1 MRSPRIASRLSSR
14 GLSRRRVLASCAG
27 AGATLALAACGD
39 PIVVERVVV
48 VTNVVE
54 REVVVERPVV
64 TEREVIVEREVVV
77 EREVIVTRLVTPPP
91 TPAPTPAPAP
101 SPAPR
106 PIVTTR
112 ETPPQPLKAQLRAA
126 ISPAYA
132 RGGTPDLGAI
142 GTTTDLTLEVLD
154 AGGDSSAR
162 LLARAA
168 AGDLPDLLIGVPGG
182 LVTAL
187 DAMESL
193 APLDPALGEEHGFL
207 TEMLALGRRDRGLVG
222 MPVSGHPT
230 YLLASRRRLEQ
241 GGVAGAGATYPELT
255 ETARQLTDPETYAYG
270 FGVVAG
276 LPELETVVRS
286 AGLFPTSEAAL
297 NAWQRYADQWLHERV
312 SPPPSAWDGQGAAG
326 EAVVH
331 GRVALAIAHGRAL
344 QRLATLPPE
353 RHADWE
359 ALPLPAW
366 PEAERQVPMAAAF
379 ITAVHSGDAAA
390 AEASVALAGPARTF
404 YAGGTSA
411 WTLALDDAE
420 ASPGLDLEQLLEARA
435 AWTVPLVE
443 TADWLARTADLD
455 SAVHNSLTLGRPAA
469 EVAAA
474 LQAQSAQPQT
484 A

>member
-14 GLSRRRVLASCAG
+14 GLSRRRVLASSAG
-27 AGATLALAACGD
+27 TGATLALAACGD

-64 TEREVIVEREVVV
+64 TEREVIIEREVVV

-91 TPAPTPAPAP
+91 TPSPTPL
-101 SPAPR
+101 PAPR
-106 PIVTTR
+106 PTVATP
-112 ETPPQPLKAQLRAA
+112 ETPPQPPKALLSAA

-132 RGGTPDLGAI
+132 RGGAPDLGSF
-142 GTTTDLTLEVLD
+142 GTTADLTLEVLD

-187 DAMESL
+187 DAMEAL
-193 APLDPALGEEHGFL
+193 APLDTTLGEEHGFL
-207 TEMLALGRRDRGLVG
+207 PEMLALGRRDRGLVG

-241 GGVAGAGATYPELT
+241 GGVADAGATYPELT
-255 ETARQLTDPETYAYG
+255 ETARRLTDPETFAYG

-286 AGLFPTSEAAL
+286 AGPFPTSEAAL
-297 NAWQRYADQWLHERV
+297 NAWQWYADQWMHERV

-326 EAVVH
+326 AAVVH
-331 GRVALAIAHGRAL
+331 GRVALAIAHGRTL
-344 QRLATLPPE
+344 QWLATLPPE
-353 RHADWE
+353 RNADWRRCGCRPGRKPHVRFRWPQRSSLRCT
-359 ALPLPAW
+359 AATRRPRKRRLPW
-366 PEAERQVPMAAAF
+366 PVRHGRLTPGECQPGRRRWNDVSER
-379 ITAVHSGDAAA
+379 
-390 AEASVALAGPARTF
+390 L
-404 YAGGTSA
+404 
-411 WTLALDDAE
+411 
-420 ASPGLDLEQLLEARA
+420 GLNLEQLLEARA
-435 AWTVPLVE
+435 AWTVPLLE
-443 TADWLARTADLD
+443 TAGWLARTADLD
-455 SAVHNSLTLGRPAA
+455 SAVHNSLTLGQPAA

-474 LQAQSAQPQT
+474 IQT
-484 A
+484 

>member
-1 MRSPRIASRLSSR
+1 MRSPRIASRPSSR
-14 GLSRRRVLASCAG
+14 GLSRRRVLASGAG

-64 TEREVIVEREVVV
+64 TEREVIIEREVVV

-91 TPAPTPAPAP
+91 TPSPTPL
-101 SPAPR
+101 PAPR
-106 PIVTTR
+106 PTVATP

-132 RGGTPDLGAI
+132 RGGAPDLGSF
-142 GTTTDLTLEVLD
+142 GTTADLTLEVLD

-187 DAMESL
+187 DAMEAL
-193 APLDPALGEEHGFL
+193 APLDTTLGEEHGFL
-207 TEMLALGRRDRGLVG
+207 PEMLALGRRDRGLVG

-241 GGVAGAGATYPELT
+241 GGVADAGATYPELT
-255 ETARQLTDPETYAYG
+255 ETARRLTDPETYTYG

-276 LPELETVVRS
+276 LPELETVARS
-286 AGLFPTSEAAL
+286 AGPFPTSEAAL
-297 NAWQRYADQWLHERV
+297 NAWQWYADQWLHERV

-326 EAVVH
+326 ATVVH
-331 GRVALAIAHGRAL
+331 GRVALAIAHGRTL

-353 RHADWE
+353 RNADWE
-359 ALPLPAW
+359 TLPLPAW
-366 PEAERQVPMAAAF
+366 PEAARQVPMAAAF
-379 ITAVHSGDAAA
+379 ITSVHAGDAAA

-404 YAGGTSA
+404 DAGGMSA
-411 WTLALDDAE
+411 WTPALDDVSE
-420 ASPGLDLEQLLEARA
+420 RLGLNLEQLLEARA

-443 TADWLARTADLD
+443 TAGWLARTADLD
-455 SAVHNSLTLGRPAA
+455 SAVHNSLTLGQPAA

-474 LQAQSAQPQT
+474 LQSQSAQPQT

>member
-1 MRSPRIASRLSSR
+1 MAS
-14 GLSRRRVLASCAG
+14 GAG

-39 PIVVERVVV
+39 PIVVERMVV
-48 VTNVVE
+48 VTKIVE

-64 TEREVIVEREVVV
+64 TVREVIVEQDVAV

-91 TPAPTPAPAP
+91 TPSPTPP
-101 SPAPR
+101 PAPR
-106 PIVTTR
+106 PTVATP
-112 ETPPQPLKAQLRAA
+112 EPPPQPLKALLSAA

-132 RGGTPDLGAI
+132 RGGAPDLGAI
-142 GTTTDLTLEVLD
+142 GTTTDLTLEVLH
-154 AGGDSSAR
+154 AAGDSSAR

-187 DAMESL
+187 DAMEAL
-193 APLDPALGEEHGFL
+193 APLDTALGEEHGFL

-241 GGVAGAGATYPELT
+241 GGVADAGATYPELT
-255 ETARQLTDPETYAYG
+255 ETARRLTDPETYAFG

-276 LPELETVVRS
+276 LPQLETVVRS
-286 AGLFPTSEAAL
+286 AGPFPTSEAAL
-297 NAWQRYADQWLHERV
+297 NAWQWYADQWLHERV

-326 EAVVH
+326 EAVAH
-331 GRVALAIAHGRAL
+331 GRVALAIAHGRSL

-353 RHADWE
+353 RNGDWE

-366 PEAERQVPMAAAF
+366 PEAARQVPMAAAF
-379 ITAVHSGDAAA
+379 ITSVNGGEVAA
-390 AEASVALAGPARTF
+390 AEASVALAGSARTLD
-404 YAGGTSA
+404 AGGTSA
-411 WTLALDDAE
+411 WTLALDDASE
-420 ASPGLDLEQLLEARA
+420 RLGLDLDQLLEARA

-443 TADWLARTADLD
+443 TAGWLARTADLD
-455 SAVHNSLTLGRPAA
+455 SAVHNSLTLGQPAA
-469 EVAAA
+469 DVAAA
-474 LQAQSAQPQT
+474 LQSPSAQPQT

>member
-1 MRSPRIASRLSSR
+1 MRSPRIASRLSGC

-64 TEREVIVEREVVV
+64 TEREVIVEQEIVV

-91 TPAPTPAPAP
+91 TPAPTPPPAP
-101 SPAPR
+101 PAPR
-106 PIVTTR
+106 RTVATP
-112 ETPPQPLKAQLRAA
+112 ETPPPPLKALLRAA

-132 RGGTPDLGAI
+132 RGGAPDLGRV

-187 DAMESL
+187 DAMEAL
-193 APLDPALGEEHGFL
+193 APLDTALGEEHGFL
-207 TEMLALGRRDRGLVG
+207 PEMLALGRRDRGLVG

-241 GGVAGAGATYPELT
+241 GGVADVDATYPELT
-255 ETARQLTDPETYAYG
+255 ETARRLTDPETSTYG

-297 NAWQRYADQWLHERV
+297 NAWQWYADQWLHERV
-312 SPPPSAWDGQGAAG
+312 SPPPNAWDGQGAAG

-344 QRLATLPPE
+344 QRLATLPRE
-353 RHADWE
+353 RNADWE

-366 PEAERQVPMAAAF
+366 PEAERQIPMAAAF
-379 ITAVHSGDAAA
+379 IASVHAGDAAA
-390 AEASVALAGPARTF
+390 AGASVALAGPARTF
-404 YAGGTSA
+404 DAGGTSA
-411 WTLALDDAE
+411 WTLALDGVSE
-420 ASPGLDLEQLLEARA
+420 RLRLDVEQLLDARA

-443 TADWLARTADLD
+443 TAGWQAQPADLD
-455 SAVHNSLTLGRPAA
+455 SAVHNSLTLGQPAA

-474 LQAQSAQPQT
+474 LQSQSAQPQT